1 MVEKGFFSTM
11 ITELFIEVPLYHL
24 LLEVS
29 LFVWVIYLIFR
40 RSGPSESEMKR
51 LGMKLRDSE
60 KEQLLSDWNP
70 EPLIDHSTTSN
81 PPPIERVVEG
91 KVGKRITV
99 NGQSCLNFATQN
111 YIGLIGNEAIEN
123 SAIETIT
130 KCGVG
135 SCGPRGFYGT
145 HEIHLDLEERLAKFM
160 DLEEALVYSYGFSTI
175 SSAIPAYAKRGDIIF
190 VDEGVNFAVQMG
202 LEASRSDIEYF
213 KHNDVKDLEK
223 LLDQQAERD
232 RRNPKKAAK
241 TRRFLIVE
249 GIYMKFGD
257 ICPLPELIELR
268 KKHKLRIFIDES
280 VSFGTLGKHGRGVTE
295 YFNIPKIEVDLIMVS
310 MENALASV
318 GGFCVGSSYIIEH
331 QRLSGLGYCF
341 SASLPPLLASAAISA
356 IDRLESDPSI
366 LDDLREKCHHLQ
378 KVISE
383 NQKISQLF
391 TLMAHPDSP
400 VKHLQLKNSSNLS
413 LEKQLAILDNIS
425 NFSINN
431 GFAIVPAS
439 YLYEKEKYKPTPSI
453 RLAVNVQ
460 MTEEETNKL
469 CSVLEQA
476 CSDYYIHDKKS

>member
-1 MVEKGFFSTM
+1 M

-356 IDRLESDPSI
+356 IDRLES
-366 LDDLREKCHHLQ
+366 
-378 KVISE
+378 V
-383 NQKISQLF
+383 
-391 TLMAHPDSP
+391 MAHPDSP

>member
-1 MVEKGFFSTM
+1 MVGKGFFTTM

-29 LFVWVIYLIFR
+29 LFVWVLYLIFR
-40 RSGPSESEMKR
+40 RSSPSESEMKR
-51 LGMKLRDSE
+51 LGLLLRDSE
-60 KEQLLSDWNP
+60 KEQLLSDWTP
-70 EPLIDHSTTSN
+70 EPFIDNSATSIR
-81 PPPIERVVEG
+81 PPVERIVEG
-91 KVGKRITV
+91 KVGKHITV
-99 NGQSCLNFATQN
+99 NGQSCLNFATHN
-111 YIGLIGNEAIEN
+111 YVGFIGNEAIEN
-123 SAIETIT
+123 SAIETIS

-145 HEIHLDLEERLAKFM
+145 HEIHLVLEERLAKFM

-175 SSAIPAYAKRGDIIF
+175 SSAIPAYAKRGDIVF

-202 LEASRSDIEYF
+202 LEASRSDIKYF
-213 KHNDVKDLEK
+213 KHNDVKDLEN
-223 LLDQQAERD
+223 LLNQQAERD

-257 ICPLPELIELR
+257 ICPLPQLIELR

-280 VSFGTLGKHGRGVTE
+280 ISFGTLGKHGRGVTE

-310 MENALASV
+310 MENSLASI

-356 IDRLESDPSI
+356 IDHLESDPSI
-366 LDDLREKCHHLQ
+366 LVDLRDKCNYLQ
-378 KVISE
+378 KVICE
-383 NQKISQLF
+383 NQKISEIF

-400 VKHLQLKNSSNLS
+400 VKHLHLKKCSDLS
-413 LEKQLAILDNIS
+413 LEKQIAILDNIS
-425 NFSINN
+425 NFLIKN

-439 YLYEKEKYKPTPSI
+439 YLYDKEKSQPTPSI

-460 MTEEETNKL
+460 MSKEEINKL
-469 CSVLEQA
+469 CTMFENA
-476 CSDYYIHDKKS
+476 CTDSICENKL